1 MQELLTAIK
10 KDDLATFKRITDKK
24 RGLMSLSFGRFP
36 VLSLCYLYKSKKI
49 IKSFEN
55 QLFSITNYN
64 IVEEDFQSYKLFR
77 KLSGRCLRFFIDR
90 IVTPYD
96 MLAVL
101 GESLHIIEKSKRF
114 PLDEDTFS
122 RVESIFN
129 MLHFQKVKITD
140 NRIEISK
147 KRFLGY
153 QKAYILITILA
164 VLFVSLLSGGAWYG
178 YKKAFGDGSAN
189 NPLRIAGEAQLI
201 QAMSSKRT
209 NFYLAKDIV
218 LTKEWTAKNFSGRI
232 DGKGHAIYSYGYI
245 KSSFI
250 DELDGRVENLK
261 IHAEYSDKE
270 ILENTALFVKNNNG
284 EIKNVSVKIS
294 ASFIRG
300 EGDDALYFSC
310 LAYQNDGDI
319 LNSKIDGDIT
329 FQNNI
334 GKDMYL
340 SGIASINNGR
350 IDGCQTSS
358 KFVCDTVDV
367 SGIAIENNK
376 TIKKSVNRADISQT
390 TSTENWFPHAGGI
403 CMNNYGTIEEC
414 ENYGDIKVEAYA
426 EEKIYEATG
435 AGIACINTGTIK
447 KSKNNSKIIGISKR
461 AHMYIGGIVAQN
473 TNSHSAINNC
483 ASYGNISI
491 SSENDNEIFLFG
503 GGIVGY
509 FIEGQ
514 LKDCYSLTKIEST
527 YPQSRI
533 GGIIGMIF
541 GNPIMSLPENC
552 FFLSRENISYGIGSV
567 LGQFNVVYEGSVLQE
582 LGIKTGIEAVG
593 SLDELK
599 QKGVYWG

>member
-201 QAMSSKRT
+201 QAMSRQRT

-218 LTKEWTAKNFSGRI
+218 LTKEWTAKNFR
-232 DGKGHAIYSYGYI
+232 DGLTAKVTL
-245 KSSFI
+245 FI
-250 DELDGRVENLK
+250 HTVISNL
-261 IHAEYSDKE
+261 
-270 ILENTALFVKNNNG
+270 LLLT
-284 EIKNVSVKIS
+284 
-294 ASFIRG
+294 
-300 EGDDALYFSC
+300 
-310 LAYQNDGDI
+310 
-319 LNSKIDGDIT
+319 
-329 FQNNI
+329 
-334 GKDMYL
+334 
-340 SGIASINNGR
+340 
-350 IDGCQTSS
+350 
-358 KFVCDTVDV
+358 
-367 SGIAIENNK
+367 
-376 TIKKSVNRADISQT
+376 
-390 TSTENWFPHAGGI
+390 
-403 CMNNYGTIEEC
+403 
-414 ENYGDIKVEAYA
+414 
-426 EEKIYEATG
+426 
-435 AGIACINTGTIK
+435 
-447 KSKNNSKIIGISKR
+447 
-461 AHMYIGGIVAQN
+461 
-473 TNSHSAINNC
+473 
-483 ASYGNISI
+483 
-491 SSENDNEIFLFG
+491 
-503 GGIVGY
+503 
-509 FIEGQ
+509 
-514 LKDCYSLTKIEST
+514 SLTAGWRT
-527 YPQSRI
+527 
-533 GGIIGMIF
+533 
-541 GNPIMSLPENC
+541 
-552 FFLSRENISYGIGSV
+552 
-567 LGQFNVVYEGSVLQE
+567 
-582 LGIKTGIEAVG
+582 
-593 SLDELK
+593 
-599 QKGVYWG
+599 